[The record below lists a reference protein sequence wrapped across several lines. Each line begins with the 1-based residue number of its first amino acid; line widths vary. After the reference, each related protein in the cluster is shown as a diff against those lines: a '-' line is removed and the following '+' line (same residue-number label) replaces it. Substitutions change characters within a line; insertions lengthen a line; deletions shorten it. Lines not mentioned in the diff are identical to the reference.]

1 MDLQEKL
8 KEKDDDQAEKTRTKD
23 MGGKKQKAGS
33 QEFANPAD
41 LLKLRL
47 DKVQANNKEKKHL
60 MDMYIRNV
68 KIIEDAFEQIKES
81 TGISSV
87 EEIVTTFI
95 KAEEQNISLFN
106 YVNMLNSEIDM
117 IEEQNKNIEAE
128 IKRHEELLEMN
139 DRDKAEVKQ
148 NLEKEMADMKE
159 QIEAKESQIK
169 SIEKQMFE
177 IKNHVWSMVDK
188 FKDSHFNLSVA
199 SHMQYDD
206 DVTFNE
212 NNVTMYLTELEEYIS
227 AFITYLAHREKNP
240 DAPISALSLD
250 NMTNKEFDKG
260 AIAIDAPNAHDFVAM
275 EDDTTVEDEIVTNPI
290 EKYK

>member
-1 MDLQEKL
+1 
-8 KEKDDDQAEKTRTKD
+8 
-23 MGGKKQKAGS
+23 
-33 QEFANPAD
+33 
-41 LLKLRL
+41 
-47 DKVQANNKEKKHL
+47 
-60 MDMYIRNV
+60 
-68 KIIEDAFEQIKES
+68 
-81 TGISSV
+81 
-87 EEIVTTFI
+87 
-95 KAEEQNISLFN
+95 
-106 YVNMLNSEIDM
+106 MLNSEIDM

-212 NNVTMYLTELEEYIS
+212 NNVTM
-227 AFITYLAHREKNP
+227 
-240 DAPISALSLD
+240 
-250 NMTNKEFDKG
+250 
-260 AIAIDAPNAHDFVAM
+260 
-275 EDDTTVEDEIVTNPI
+275 
-290 EKYK
+290 